1 MNSRSAVLL
10 AAVAGFGL
18 TAQAAAQSRPELGL
32 KAGMTFGN
40 ISNKGVLPGDLDT
53 RNGAAVGFYVGANSG
68 VVGFGAEVL
77 YAQRGAKSSQAL
89 ATAKTRLDYIDIPA
103 YLKVNLPTPGVRPY
117 LFAGP
122 QFSFEV
128 KCERGNGSDCGNRD
142 GESKTDYAGVIGG
155 GVRLGGSLGLTVEGR
170 YVYGLKDLKL
180 TTLTDDR
187 SFKNR
192 TFMVLLGVGL

>member
-1 MNSRSAVLL
+1 MFSRSALFLV
-10 AAVAGFGL
+10 AVAGIGL
-18 TAQAAAQSRPELGL
+18 TAQAAAQSRPEVGL
-32 KAGMTFGN
+32 KAGMTFGD
-40 ISNKGVLPGDLDT
+40 ISNKGVLPGSLDT
-53 RNGAAVGFYVGANSG
+53 RNGAAVGFYVGANTG
-68 VVGFGAEVL
+68 VIGFGAEAL

-89 ATAKTRLDYIDIPA
+89 ATAKTRLDYVDIPV

-128 KCERGNGSDCGNRD
+128 KCQRGNGTECGSRE

-155 GVRLGGSLGLTVEGR
+155 GVRLGGSLGLTLEGR

-180 TTLTDDR
+180 TTLTDEQ

-192 TFMVLLGVGL
+192 TFMLLLGVGL